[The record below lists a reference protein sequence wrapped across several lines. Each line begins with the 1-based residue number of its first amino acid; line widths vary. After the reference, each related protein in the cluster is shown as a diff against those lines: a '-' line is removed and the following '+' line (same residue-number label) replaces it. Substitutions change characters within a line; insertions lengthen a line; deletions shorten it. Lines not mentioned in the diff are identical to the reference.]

1 MKEIKLIALYFYVSE
16 RYEKDLKY
24 SVERFSH
31 NSVELEFTDAE
42 ALSLYLYVL
51 SEEKRLR
58 IKEIYD
64 FARGYLLSWF
74 PKLPSYQA
82 FDHRLDRLWEV
93 LRSLL
98 AEWLIMFMPQ
108 GCSSEVSV
116 TDSLSIIT
124 CSTKRD
130 GKVAREITDKGYC
143 ATKGLYYYGIKLHV
157 MAWQRPGHMPW
168 IEGLILSEAS
178 RSDVTVFK
186 ENYEFLTQRV
196 IMGDKGYKDEPF
208 FKKMY
213 ELMKTTMLIPIKLQ
227 QGKPQRLKYFDQAA
241 NDLFSA
247 AVSRVRQPIESLF
260 NWIIE
265 KTDIQR
271 ASKVRSTKGLLLHVF
286 GRLAAAFLSV
296 VW

>member
-24 SVERFSH
+24 NVERFSH
-31 NSVELEFTDAE
+31 NSAELEFTDAE
-42 ALSLYLYVL
+42 ALTLYLYVL
-51 SEEKRLR
+51 SQEKRLR
-58 IKEIYD
+58 IKEIYE

-98 AEWLIMFMPQ
+98 AEWLILFMPQ
-108 GCSSEVSV
+108 ECSSEVSV
-116 TDSLSIIT
+116 TDSLPIIT

-143 ATKGLYYYGIKLHV
+143 GTKGAYYYGIKLHV
-157 MAWQRPGHMPW
+157 MAWKRLGHMPW
-168 IEGLILSEAS
+168 IEGLILAEAS

-186 ENYEFLTQRV
+186 ENYEFLAQRV
-196 IMGDKGYKDEPF
+196 IIGDKGYMDAPF

-213 ELMKTTMLIPIKLQ
+213 ELMKTTMLIPIKRQ
-227 QGKPQRLKYFDQAA
+227 QGKPQRLRYFDQAA
-241 NDLFSA
+241 DDLFSA

-286 GRLAAAFLSV
+286 GRLAAAFLAF